1 LVPQA
6 PQLSG
11 LFIVLTHAPSQQ
23 KRPVVHVTPH
33 PPPLELPPDVEPP
46 LDALPPEL
54 EPPEVLPPPELLDEP
69 EAPLPE
75 PLDPEEPPLEE
86 PPLDEDEEVP
96 VSPPGPSREASG
108 EPPEVNVDPPHAAPM
123 TATVKNAEACESVC
137 FMG

>member
-1 LVPQA
+1 MPHA

-11 LFIVLTHAPSQQ
+11 LLVGLTHAPSQQ
-23 KRPVVHVTPH
+23 RRPVVHATAH

-54 EPPEVLPPPELLDEP
+54 EPPEVLPPPELPDEP

-75 PLDPEEPPLEE
+75 PLDPEEPPL
-86 PPLDEDEEVP
+86 DEDDDVAP
-96 VSPPGPSREASG
+96 SSPGPSRDASR

-123 TATVKNAEACESVC
+123 TTTVKNAEACESEC
-137 FMG
+137 FIR